1 MKVTLN
7 RSATAVIASALAVAI
22 LPAQQLSAAHWA
34 RQHLYVPD
42 GPRAGELW
50 DDSLTPYIAEPLEM
64 CSTDSGINEIAIR
77 KSAQT
82 GFTTLIIA
90 ATGHLIDIDPCRAMI
105 VQPTSGA
112 LKEFNSDK
120 LTIAIQNS
128 PRLKALVRDQASRSG
143 DGSTVLSK
151 RFRGGSLKL
160 AIANSAADLRS
171 STIKKAFCDEIDEY
185 PDDLD
190 GQGDPIGMIEARQ
203 ESFLMSG
210 EWFRAYISTPTIKGG
225 SKIDDRFERGDQRY
239 WHMPCPGCGDRFK
252 FVFDRKFFRFNDTY
266 NSNNV
271 TVHGR
276 VKRHVLRAASCKHL
290 HLW

>member
-1 MKVTLN
+1 MTV
-7 RSATAVIASALAVAI
+7 
-22 LPAQQLSAAHWA
+22 
-34 RQHLYVPD
+34 
-42 GPRAGELW
+42 
-50 DDSLTPYIAEPLEM
+50 
-64 CSTDSGINEIAIR
+64 GI
-77 KSAQT
+77 
-82 GFTTLIIA
+82 
-90 ATGHLIDIDPCRAMI
+90 
-105 VQPTSGA
+105 
-112 LKEFNSDK
+112 
-120 LTIAIQNS
+120 
-128 PRLKALVRDQASRSG
+128 
-143 DGSTVLSK
+143 
-151 RFRGGSLKL
+151 
-160 AIANSAADLRS
+160 RS

-210 EWFRAYISTPTIKGG
+210 EWFRAYISTPTIKGS
-225 SKIDDRFERGDQRY
+225 SKIDNRFERGDQRY
-239 WHMPCPGCGDRFK
+239 WHMPCPGCGDKFK